1 MKTLSQRRDRFFK
14 HPVRRR
20 VRDHDRRQVVL
31 VFFRLRPKIFQ
42 IDVAVLVRLDLRVV
56 SPDAVRIHSKSQ
68 EKPPTTS
75 SDGDESRR
83 RRRRVIQDAES
94 DNDALQPRHHC

>member
-20 VRDHDRRQVVL
+20 VRDHDGRQVVL

-42 IDVAVLVRLDLRVV
+42 IDVAVVVGLDLCVV
-56 SPDAVRIHSKSQ
+56 
-68 EKPPTTS
+68 
-75 SDGDESRR
+75 DGESRR
-83 RRRRVIQDAES
+83 GPNSLEITRKTAHDLV
-94 DNDALQPRHHC
+94 